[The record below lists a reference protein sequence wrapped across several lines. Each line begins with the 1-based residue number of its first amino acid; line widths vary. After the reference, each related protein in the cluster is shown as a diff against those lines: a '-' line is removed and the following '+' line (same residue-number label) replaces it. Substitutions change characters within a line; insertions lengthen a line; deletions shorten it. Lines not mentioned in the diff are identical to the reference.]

1 MAKTSKDF
9 TLQNELQNLSFIKKK
24 KKKGQG
30 KQRNE
35 ELRTLSWGLFL
46 CPEQPKAKR

>member
-24 KKKGQG
+24 KKKRAG
-30 KQRNE
+30 E
-35 ELRTLSWGLFL
+35 
-46 CPEQPKAKR
+46 AKK